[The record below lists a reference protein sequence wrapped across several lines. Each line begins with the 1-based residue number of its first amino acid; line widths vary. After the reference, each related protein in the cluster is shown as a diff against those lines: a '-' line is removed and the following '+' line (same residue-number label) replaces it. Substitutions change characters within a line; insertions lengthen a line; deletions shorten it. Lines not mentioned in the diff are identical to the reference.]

1 MSISSGLELHSRV
14 FPCQAILFDLDGTLV
29 DTSEDLWLA
38 LQSALQEHG
47 IETIGRDQFFQ
58 TLHYGIEGSVQL
70 ILENP
75 QALQALQAL
84 QIRPPDPELLSKV
97 VRSYKNKYHERAH
110 QNSPLYEGV
119 TDLLDKCRS
128 AGFQL
133 GICTNKESDQTMD
146 LLRTR
151 NIDHFFDVVL
161 GVDQVTQPKPSPAP
175 LIQALEMLQ
184 LPMSCGLFVG
194 DSELDAMASQAAG
207 LPFLLHQ
214 KGFGAPMVSP
224 SLVDG
229 SFDNYPQL
237 RVV

>member
-47 IETIGRDQFFQ
+47 IEAIGRDQFFR
-58 TLHYGIEGSVQL
+58 TLHYGIEGSVAL
-70 ILENP
+70 ILQNP
-75 QALQALQAL
+75 QALQASLA
-84 QIRPPDPELLSKV
+84 RPGDPELLSKV
-97 VRSYKNKYHERAH
+97 VSSYKSNYHQLAH

-119 TDLLDKCRS
+119 ADLLDKCRS
-128 AGFQL
+128 TGLKL
-133 GICTNKESDQTMD
+133 GICTNKEGDQTMD

-151 NIDHFFDVVL
+151 HIDQFFDVVL

-214 KGFGAPMVSP
+214 QGFGASTVKP
-224 SLVDG
+224 SFVDG

-237 RVV
+237 KVV